1 MTRKKSRLRQQQLTV
16 TRHEGCLDP
25 DRDDELLTLIDQK
38 LLGTGEF
45 QEPSPEND
53 NVVWND
59 KKLAGSEQTAL

>member
-1 MTRKKSRLRQQQLTV
+1 MTS
-16 TRHEGCLDP
+16 HEGCLDP